1 MKVKEFTRFSHAPEI
16 AIKQLSDEI
25 HQFLKKDKSIEV
37 INLSHSLLESRL
49 IEGEKFVASALLCYK

>member
-1 MKVKEFTRFSHAPEI
+1 MKVKEFISFSFTPEE
-16 AIKQLSDEI
+16 AIKQLSGQI
-25 HQFLKKDKSIEV
+25 HTFLKGDKTIEV